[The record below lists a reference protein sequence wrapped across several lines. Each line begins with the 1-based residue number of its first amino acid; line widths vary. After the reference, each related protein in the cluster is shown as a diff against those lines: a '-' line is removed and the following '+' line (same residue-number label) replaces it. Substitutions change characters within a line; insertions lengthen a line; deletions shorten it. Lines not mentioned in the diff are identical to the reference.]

1 MQEVTGRIGYTKID
15 KHKLFYENQLAKIMK
30 KLGNEEGSESAY
42 STTMQSIKASDSN
55 GIKAAELVINNP
67 RSTTTDNTF
76 KPMSLFHLIAK
87 KISDNKDNIYLR
99 LLLEDTAS
107 YDSETKK
114 YFDVDNREILIKI
127 NPEKFHKR
135 YPITSNDMVI
145 KILTDEGDE
154 FKKNGDKNLSQKL
167 YFITYEKK
175 KEILT
180 KNELDKINGRTIY
193 MIYDI

>member
-154 FKKNGDKNLSQKL
+154 FKKMGIRICRKNFILSHM
-167 YFITYEKK
+167 KK
-175 KEILT
+175 RKKFLPKMSLI
-180 KNELDKINGRTIY
+180 R
-193 MIYDI
+193 